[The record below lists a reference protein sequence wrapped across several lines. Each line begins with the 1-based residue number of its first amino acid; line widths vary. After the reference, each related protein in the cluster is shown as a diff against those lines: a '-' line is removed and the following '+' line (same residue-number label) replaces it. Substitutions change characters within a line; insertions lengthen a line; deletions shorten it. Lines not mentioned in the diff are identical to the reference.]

1 MEHLYRFALR
11 SSVQHQ
17 EHQPGVEV
25 PHHVASAPVAVR
37 PVERALLL
45 IVAQI
50 VPDVLRVGVV
60 DVEPVLIGVAEE
72 GVERAVVLVA
82 RRLADHRA
90 VGVGARRDEFAES
103 DVDVVRPERAALSS
117 VVAEGGAADLREL
130 GFCEVVGGAGAFGV
144 AAEILRHAVKRGDAA
159 EHRLAAIHHRA
170 VVAAVVA
177 AGLHPRPVVDA
188 GEVALHLIDGDGSA
202 VADRVGRSE
211 RRGIAP
217 DGFERIVFSSEGTDQ
232 IEHQKVVADAVTA
245 VAEDADVAGILRR
258 DGEGVEVLRSGI
270 GFAERA
276 PEAVVAVT
284 RKERNPGAVEAA
296 HVVAE
301 LLRQP

>member
-1 MEHLYRFALR
+1 M
-11 SSVQHQ
+11 
-17 EHQPGVEV
+17 

-45 IVAQI
+45 VVTQV

-130 GFCEVVGGAGAFGV
+130 GFGEVVGGAGAFGV

-232 IEHQKVVADAVTA
+232 IEHQKVVADAVAA